1 MARKGIRSTV
11 VTLSGN
17 RVPAQEFSITQKE
30 WFEASGYGFKPQ
42 AMFRVRA
49 AAYSGEDRLTTASG
63 QVLAIYRSYT
73 VGDWIELYT
82 ERRAGVS

>member
-11 VTLSGN
+11 VTLGSS
-17 RVPAQEFSITQKE
+17 RIPAQEYAITQKE
-30 WFEASGYGFKPQ
+30 FFEASGYGFKPQ
-42 AMFRVRA
+42 SMFKIRA
-49 AAYSGEDRLTTASG
+49 AAYSGEDRLTTVSG
-63 QVLAIYRSYT
+63 QVLAIYRVYT